1 MDASEVLVDEL
12 EKRVQQLREWIGSGH
27 ASDFS
32 EYQKTV
38 GEIKGL
44 LFCRQQILDLKQQME
59 HSDDE

>member
-12 EKRVQQLREWIGSGH
+12 EKRVQQLREWIGNGH